1 MEQTK
6 TQKYTLKDL
15 ASEFGVSKPTVV
27 NILAKNEI
35 GEIEKKGN
43 RKIYGQNAFDAIAKH
58 QTQKK

>member
-35 GEIEKKGN
+35 GEIAKFTVKMLLTRSPN
-43 RKIYGQNAFDAIAKH
+43 IKIGKI
-58 QTQKK
+58 TQK